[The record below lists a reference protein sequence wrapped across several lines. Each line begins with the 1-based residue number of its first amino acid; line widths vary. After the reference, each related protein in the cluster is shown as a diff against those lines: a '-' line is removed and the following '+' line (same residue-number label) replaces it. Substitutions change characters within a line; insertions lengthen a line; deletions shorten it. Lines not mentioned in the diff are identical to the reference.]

1 MNKNYNSKFSIITKL
16 LLSLFILLSLNIT
29 YIALNKSYKIKASE
43 PELYIRPE
51 KVRIDAAKKLLV
63 EGNKRYVDNKTFAN
77 DISDTKRKKLSS
89 NGQKPFAVILSC
101 SDSRVPPEL
110 VFNQGLGD
118 LFVIRNA
125 GNVVDP
131 IVLGS
136 IEYGVE
142 HLDVPLIVVLGH
154 EKCGAVEATIKDG
167 EASENIA
174 SILNK
179 IKPSYNK
186 VKNKNQNIDEV
197 INLTVNVNINN
208 SVAIISQSP
217 VIKKLLDEKKISII
231 GAKYKMDTGEVI
243 YDFSK

>member
-1 MNKNYNSKFSIITKL
+1 MNKNYISKL
-16 LLSLFILLSLNIT
+16 LLSLSILSSFNIT
-29 YIALNKSYKIKASE
+29 YTALNEGYKVKASE
-43 PELYIRPE
+43 SQFYIRPE
-51 KVRIDAAKKLLV
+51 KVSIDDAKKLLV
-63 EGNKRYVDNKTFAN
+63 DGNKRYVDNKPLAI
-77 DISDTKRKKLSS
+77 DISDTRRKNLSS

-131 IVLGS
+131 IALGS
-136 IEYGVE
+136 IEYGTE
-142 HLDVPLIVVLGH
+142 HLNAPLIVVLGH
-154 EKCGAVEATIKDG
+154 EKCGAVEATIKGG
-167 EASENIA
+167 ETSENIT

-186 VKNKNQNIDEV
+186 VKNQSQNIDEV
-197 INLTVNVNINN
+197 INLTVNENINN
-208 SVAIISQSP
+208 SVSVISKSP
-217 VIKKLLDEKKISII
+217 VIKKLLDEKKVDII
-231 GAKYKMDTGEVI
+231 GAKYKMDTGEVT